1 MAGVM
6 YSLVDKIVKR
16 WGSVPIRGFNQMT
29 ITSKLESDCL
39 QVLLDMA
46 SRLIKKS
53 QKLEILPVK
62 HQPNFGS
69 IIEETGGDDHLT
81 QVHPQGHDSVATA
94 GNHLPDVGS
103 TGFSGRPSGRGQ
115 SSLDTCS
122 DGLHTQGHDS
132 AATAGTFGLPSP
144 AFNDKSSV
152 ADQGHY
158 QKSENSDIL
167 LTTTFESGPHGEQR
181 FQDGGGDY
189 HVIQVDHPSHD
200 SATFGS
206 TAASNSSSA
215 VADQKP
221 YKNLVGSTAFRSKT
235 SCGEQ
240 SSPGGGDEDLVI
252 EGNDS
257 AATAGSPE
265 QASPA
270 VNNTPSASDQSVSPP
285 ALLEN
290 RDDGERPPPDRSAS
304 NMGTEVNPSAERR
317 LNPAS
322 VAKICLLFS
331 CEVSIAPSQIR
342 YNAGTSLSSNANILY
357 LFAELLGVVG
367 FLLCFGAYICQH
379 RGRASVVMTVMGG
392 VATICG
398 LLSILGTRF
407 PEKSMLW
414 CTAAICALPIS
425 ASPFAVRELIRSI

>member
-6 YSLVDKIVKR
+6 YSLVDKIVKQ
-16 WGSVPIRGFNQMT
+16 WGSVPIRGFDQMT
-29 ITSKLESDCL
+29 ITSKLKSDCS

-53 QKLEILPVK
+53 PKLKILPVK

-69 IIEETGGDDHLT
+69 IIEETGGDDHLN
-81 QVHPQGHDSVATA
+81 QV
-94 GNHLPDVGS
+94 
-103 TGFSGRPSGRGQ
+103 
-115 SSLDTCS
+115 
-122 DGLHTQGHDS
+122 HTQGHDS

-144 AFNDKSSV
+144 AFNNKSSV

-158 QKSENSDIL
+158 QKSENSDIF
-167 LTTTFESGPHGEQR
+167 LTTTFGSGPHGEQR

-189 HVIQVDHPSHD
+189 HVIQVDDPSHD
-200 SATFGS
+200 SSPFGS
-206 TAASNSSSA
+206 IAVSNSSSA

-221 YKNLVGSTAFRSKT
+221 YSNLVGSTAFRSKA

-270 VNNTPSASDQSVSPP
+270 VNNTPSASDQSVSPL
-285 ALLEN
+285 ALPEN
-290 RDDGERPPPDRSAS
+290 RDDGERPPPDGSAS

-379 RGRASVVMTVMGG
+379 RGRASVVMTVVGG

-414 CTAAICALPIS
+414 CTVALCALPIS

>member
-1 MAGVM
+1 
-6 YSLVDKIVKR
+6 
-16 WGSVPIRGFNQMT
+16 MT
-29 ITSKLESDCL
+29 ITSKLESDCS

-46 SRLIKKS
+46 SRFIKKS

-69 IIEETGGDDHLT
+69 IIEENLN

-94 GNHLPDVGS
+94 GNLAISLGKHGPDVGS

-115 SSLDTCS
+115 SSPDTCS

-144 AFNDKSSV
+144 SFNDKSSV

-167 LTTTFESGPHGEQR
+167 LTTTFESRPHGEQR

-189 HVIQVDHPSHD
+189 HVIQFDYPSHD

-221 YKNLVGSTAFRSKT
+221 NKNLVISPNKYGLDVGSTAFRSKA

-270 VNNTPSASDQSVSPP
+270 VNNTPSASDQSVSPL
-285 ALLEN
+285 ALPEN
-290 RDDGERPPPDRSAS
+290 RDDGERPPPDGSAS

-379 RGRASVVMTVMGG
+379 RGRASVVMTVVGG

-414 CTAAICALPIS
+414 CTAALCALPIS